1 MPQSMGIASSARKK
15 CIKCDIPRPYANF
28 YKLKTPTD
36 DDPDGYMPLCKSCI
50 EHVYKASEPA
60 TFMPILKY
68 LDIPWIPSEYRKIYL
83 TKATP
88 GKPDNLAILGNYIV
102 KMKLKQ
108 YKDYSFELSNLAQD
122 RYETEETRDPIENY
136 NYNISLVHLSPLLTS
151 KKNAIDDKEKVIK
164 EEDMQVTAADEISEF
179 SKQDT
184 TQPELTKEEAK
195 YLIMKWGKIFTVD
208 QLLTLEKQYQEMC
221 QDFDIRNA
229 SQRNYLKKLCI
240 ISLRY
245 DDLLLQQN
253 YEDAKKLS
261 SMYTSITKEA
271 GFQPIQNKTANDDYL
286 NSVSYLVKLAESEGP
301 IPVYDI
307 EENPDIVDLTIKDFK
322 LWVKNLISDDEN
334 ITERFDVAKQEL
346 DEQDKILKEQD
357 YGDEDGGEE
366 GFGIDISVY
375 SQLDSLEEIEESR
388 ND

>member
-1 MPQSMGIASSARKK
+1 MPLSKDIASSDKK
-15 CIKCDIPRPYANF
+15 VCIKCGIPRSYGNY
-28 YKLKTPTD
+28 YKLKMPTE

-50 EHVYKASEPA
+50 EHVFKANEPA
-60 TFMPILKY
+60 TFIPILRY
-68 LDIPWIPSEYRKIYL
+68 LDLPWIPTEYRKIYL
-83 TKATP
+83 AKAKP

-108 YKDYSFELSNLAQD
+108 YKNYGFKDSDLAQD
-122 RYETEETRDPIENY
+122 KFEIEETRDSIENY
-136 NYNISLVHLSPLLTS
+136 NYNISLLHLSPLLTN
-151 KKNAIDDKEKVIK
+151 KNNTINEEDRVIK
-164 EEDMQVTAADEISEF
+164 EKDLQVTASDEISDL
-179 SKQDT
+179 SKQDC
-184 TQPELTKEEAK
+184 TQIQLTKEETK
-195 YLIMKWGKIFTVD
+195 YLILKWGKIFTID

-301 IPVYDI
+301 IPTYDV

-334 ITERFDVAKQEL
+334 ITERFDIAKQEL
-346 DEQDKILKEQD
+346 DEQDKILKEKD

-366 GFGIDISVY
+366 GFGIDLSVY
-375 SQLDSLEEIEESR
+375 GQLDSLEEIEEER